1 MYQGQH
7 PKKGMR
13 EQARSLYI
21 DQALDVGSSPR
32 WMATRVGCV
41 FLSLHSGVS
50 TDWTKRSG
58 LLFREGGQRSDRLA
72 NLWINVSG
80 RLIV

>member
-1 MYQGQH
+1 VYQGQH

-13 EQARSLYI
+13 EQARSLLIY
-21 DQALDVGSSPR
+21 QALDVGSSQR
-32 WMATRVGCV
+32 WMPTRVCCV
-41 FLSLHSGVS
+41 FLSSQRGVS

-58 LLFREGGQRSDRLA
+58 LLSREGGQRSDRLA